1 MYNYYYDY
9 VIVYITGVRF
19 IQNEDI
25 DPLAASAEYE
35 LEKRIEKM
43 EVFELELN
51 KGSEGLGISIV
62 GSCPI

>member
-9 VIVYITGVRF
+9 VIVYIT